1 MRPDEKKHLLW
12 IMLLTAL
19 IVVAFRIEI
28 NPIGWK
34 YFHWANWDCGLA
46 FFIGLIVSAGKEVV
60 WDKCCFAY
68 SEYNC
73 FNRSNDKPSKRCDKE
88 FQQPCYLYCLEWW
101 SISDVDSNCYNGFG
115 SSSG

>member
-1 MRPDEKKHLLW
+1 
-12 IMLLTAL
+12 MLLTAL

-60 WDKCCFAY
+60 W
-68 SEYNC
+68 
-73 FNRSNDKPSKRCDKE
+73 
-88 FQQPCYLYCLEWW
+88 EWVVTVTQ
-101 SISDVDSNCYNGFG
+101 DAAPPVDSTGRIVKFG
-115 SSSG
+115 GKIMKR

>member
-60 WDKCCFAY
+60 WDKWLHRGTPQFYDAMWGTVGAIIGPGIVLFV
-68 SEYNC
+68 EAIIVEVIPAIIKL
-73 FNRSNDKPSKRCDKE
+73 F
-88 FQQPCYLYCLEWW
+88 
-101 SISDVDSNCYNGFG
+101 
-115 SSSG
+115 

>member
-60 WDKCCFAY
+60 WDKWLHRGTPQFYDA
-68 SEYNC
+68 SWNIVNE
-73 FNRSNDKPSKRCDKE
+73 NDADGDHIGEVGALRLGKA
-88 FQQPCYLYCLEWW
+88 LWW
-101 SISDVDSNCYNGFG
+101 LLARIAGWDGAIE
-115 SSSG
+115 